1 MITEKDLIEEIN
13 YCQTQPLTDKKFDRL
28 ASCFVVYDHLFGEPQ
43 NNGYSEDMNKVEKP
57 TEIINTNS
65 DTEFLSAVNGKNT
78 EKVFQVLEELM
89 QVTLT
94 LYPKVYYRVIEK
106 LNNI

>member
-43 NNGYSEDMNKVEKP
+43 QTGYSEQIKEVEKI
-57 TEIINTNS
+57 TEIIETNC
-65 DTEFLSAVNGKNT
+65 DTEFLSAVNGKST
-78 EKVFQVLEELM
+78 EKVFEILEELM
-89 QVTLT
+89 QVTMT